1 MARIEHSLFEDG
13 FLVNS
18 IGQIA
23 QKPEVAIAELVANA
37 WDAGA
42 SRVEIDIPANIGE
55 PITVADDGVGLSPM
69 LFRERWMRLGYRRVE
84 RQGQYAEFPPERS
97 TWRRRAYGRNGAGRH
112 GMLCF
117 APSYKVLSKRYD
129 SKVAHEFTVAPS
141 SGKNAFDLLSDEIAE
156 RDVHGTTVSS
166 VIEYQLPKADEIYR
180 SLSFK
185 FLHDPQFTIYLNGA
199 AISVESHPAVA
210 ETTLKVDDKTTVH
223 VRCIR
228 VPPGKKT
235 HIKHGVAFWVGG
247 KLVGD
252 PVYTLQDVQILDGR
266 STASNR
272 HMIVVTTDDLFDE
285 VLPDWTGFQRS
296 DRVAAVAEAV
306 GDYMNSILSE
316 LMSEKIEETKTE
328 ALRESGEAIKR
339 LRPLAQVE
347 ITQFVNEIVAEHPML
362 RADILKSA
370 VKAAVNLEK
379 SRSGQALLEKLATIS
394 MDDVELIDRLL
405 ENWTLRDALVVL
417 EEIDRR
423 AIVVEALEKLMDD
436 PAADEL
442 HSIHPLVT
450 QARWLFGPEYES
462 PEFASNITIQ
472 KAAQKVFKKRI
483 DPKGILNI
491 RQRPDLIFC
500 KDATYSLTAVEK
512 FKGEIVFLD
521 TLLVIELKKGNF
533 RITSKEVFQAQQ
545 YVLDLL
551 NCDLLDG
558 APFLTAFVVG
568 HKVDP
573 QLEAFGVGKNPE
585 KGIVRPITFSQLVRT
600 AKQRLFKLQERISE
614 RYKNIPGMDLVNKFL
629 GVTGQKTLE
638 GDTAVTPPKSAKRKK
653 GLVKRKR
660 A

>member
-1 MARIEHSLFEDG
+1 MTHIEHSLFEDG

-42 SRVEIDIPANIGE
+42 SRVDIDIPANIGE
-55 PITVADDGVGLSPM
+55 TITVSDDGVGLSPA

-84 RQGQYAEFPPERS
+84 RQGQNAEFPPERS

-117 APSYKVLSKRYD
+117 APSYNVLSRRYD
-129 SKVAHEFTVAPS
+129 SIEAHEFTVAPA
-141 SGKNAFDLLSDEIAE
+141 SGANAFNLLSDVIAE
-156 RDVHGTTVSS
+156 REEHGTTVSA
-166 VIEYQLPKADEIYR
+166 VLEYTVPKAEDIHR

-185 FLHDPQFTIYLNGA
+185 FLHDPQFTIYLNGKPL
-199 AISVESHPAVA
+199 SVESHSAVA
-210 ETTLKVDDKTTVH
+210 ETTLKVDDQTTIH
-223 VRCIR
+223 VRCIK

-252 PVYTLQDVQILDGR
+252 PVYSLQDVQILDGR

-272 HMIVVTTDDLFDE
+272 HMIFVTTDDLFDE
-285 VLPDWTGFQRS
+285 VLPDWTGFNKS
-296 DRVAAVAEAV
+296 DRVTAVAESVAQ
-306 GDYMNSILSE
+306 YMNSILSE
-316 LMSEKIEETKTE
+316 LMSERIEETKTE
-328 ALRESGEAIKR
+328 ALRESGEAIKK

-347 ITQFVNEIVAEHPML
+347 ITQFVNDIVAEHPLL

-379 SRSGQALLEKLATIS
+379 TRSGQALLEKLATMS
-394 MDDVELIDRLL
+394 TTDVELINKLL
-405 ENWTLRDALVVL
+405 EDWTIRDALVVL

-423 AIVVEALEKLMDD
+423 IVVVEALRKLMDD
-436 PAADEL
+436 SSADEL
-442 HSIHPLVT
+442 HSIHPLVS

-472 KAAQKVFKKRI
+472 QAAQKVFKKKI
-483 DPKGILNI
+483 DPSGIFNS

-500 KDATYSLTAVEK
+500 KDATFSLSAIEK
-512 FKGEIVFLD
+512 FEDEIVVMSN
-521 TLLVIELKKGNF
+521 LLVIELKKGNF
-533 RITSKEVFQAQQ
+533 RITSKQIFQAQQ

-551 NCDLLDG
+551 ACDILDG
-558 APFLTAFVVG
+558 TPYITAFVVG

-573 QLEAFGVGKNPE
+573 QLEAFTVGQGPA
-585 KGIVRPITFSQLVRT
+585 KGIVRPVTFGQLVRT
-600 AKQRLFKLQERISE
+600 AQQRLFKLQNCISE
-614 RYKNIPGMDLVNKFL
+614 RYKNVPGMDLVNKFL
-629 GVTGQKTLE
+629 GVSGQMNFD
-638 GDTAVTPPKSAKRKK
+638 GASVTAPSKSARRKK
-653 GLVKRKR
+653 ASTRRER